1 MTKANKVTT
10 YCIKDGIDKAD
21 IIKEKVKSCELY
33 GGTLFYK
40 DKPTVSPTWVKN
52 FFCDYDKIR
61 NLFKVASSQ
70 AVYIKSIKIDGQE
83 KFFAMGFGAGHHL
96 LDKSTIVPNFG
107 LKTVLN
113 IIDEKNIKKVDT
125 HNISS
130 VPKHKSEQITKPGE
144 LQDFS
149 LNIETDILMGITGE
163 IHKSD
168 TPKLYDMFGGNIT
181 GKDSIAASV
190 RFDAQS
196 IDEFLKKLYE
206 YSISGKY
213 KEKGFGWI
221 DNIKRISKKDAI
233 IPRLNAELDVQLKYY
248 DDLDDK
254 IWIAVPEIIQW
265 EEIKGF
271 KYKKINNDKEVQNIS
286 LSDLGQDLSMEVLQK
301 IRVQAVDAN
310 GEKKYEWS
318 ALQCLYAE
326 IDVDAHTYMY
336 INSNWYE
343 IDTDFETYIN
353 ESYKKILNKDVPQIP
368 WIETEVHFERDY
380 NKALAKK
387 IPNAIC
393 MDANNVFIGS
403 GGSQVEF
410 CDVFDVKNSNI
421 IHVKN
426 YAGSAVLS
434 HLFNQGYVS
443 ATLLRNDE
451 KFREAVTK
459 KIRETVKDFK
469 FGDKD
474 CNIIFA
480 ILQKKSKRNSDCL
493 PFFSKVTLNNIVSLI
508 DNIKGFNAF
517 VKIVRLET

>member
-21 IIKEKVKSCELY
+21 VIKEKVKSCELY

-52 FFCDYDKIR
+52 FFCDDDKIR

-83 KFFAMGFGAGHHL
+83 KFFAMGFGTGHHL

-190 RFDAQS
+190 RFDAKS
-196 IDEFLKKLYE
+196 IDQFLKKSYE
-206 YSISGKY
+206 YANFDKY

-233 IPRLNAELDVQLKYY
+233 IPILNTKLDAQLKHY

-254 IWIAVPEIIQW
+254 IWLAVPEIIQW

-271 KYKKINNDKEVQNIS
+271 KYKKN
-286 LSDLGQDLSMEVLQK
+286 
-301 IRVQAVDAN
+301 
-310 GEKKYEWS
+310 KK
-318 ALQCLYAE
+318 
-326 IDVDAHTYMY
+326 
-336 INSNWYE
+336 
-343 IDTDFETYIN
+343 
-353 ESYKKILNKDVPQIP
+353 
-368 WIETEVHFERDY
+368 R
-380 NKALAKK
+380 
-387 IPNAIC
+387 
-393 MDANNVFIGS
+393 
-403 GGSQVEF
+403 
-410 CDVFDVKNSNI
+410 
-421 IHVKN
+421 
-426 YAGSAVLS
+426 
-434 HLFNQGYVS
+434 
-443 ATLLRNDE
+443 
-451 KFREAVTK
+451 
-459 KIRETVKDFK
+459 
-469 FGDKD
+469 
-474 CNIIFA
+474 
-480 ILQKKSKRNSDCL
+480 
-493 PFFSKVTLNNIVSLI
+493 
-508 DNIKGFNAF
+508 
-517 VKIVRLET
+517 

>member
-21 IIKEKVKSCELY
+21 VIKEKVKSCELY

-40 DKPTVSPTWVKN
+40 DKPIVSPTWVKN
-52 FFCDYDKIR
+52 FFCDDDKIR

-83 KFFAMGFGAGHHL
+83 KFFAMGFGTGHHL

-190 RFDAQS
+190 RFDAKS
-196 IDEFLKKLYE
+196 IDQFLKKSYE
-206 YSISGKY
+206 YANFDKY

-233 IPRLNAELDVQLKYY
+233 IPILNTKLDAQLKHY

-254 IWIAVPEIIQW
+254 IWLAVPEIIQW

-271 KYKKINNDKEVQNIS
+271 KYKKIKSDKEVYNIS

-301 IRVQAVDAN
+301 IRVQAVNAN

-326 IDVDAHTYMY
+326 IDVNAHTYMY

-353 ESYKKILNKDVPQIP
+353 ESYKKILNKDVPRIP

-403 GGSQVEF
+403 GGSRVEF

-451 KFREAVTK
+451 KFREEVSK
-459 KIRETVKDFK
+459 KIRETVQDFK

-480 ILQKKSKRNSDCL
+480 ILQKKSKRNSNCL

-517 VKIVRLET
+517 VKIVRLEA